1 MKNNKKFTLI
11 ELLVVVAI
19 IGILAAMI
27 LPALGTARDKA
38 QQKKCTNNV
47 KQIGLGM
54 QMYFS
59 DGSET
64 NLPNN
69 GGGTSAVRMQSVQLA
84 AQGGSVPS
92 SAGATSVTYAFDIND
107 AMLSCPAKTKNS
119 GTTSVLEYK
128 NVASFSNQSFA
139 GIEDPDTAVTGDT
152 ELHGTG
158 GKRSMVY
165 GDGHVE
171 STTDGLVF

>member
-64 NLPNN
+64 NLPTLAGAEAYVIN
-69 GGGTSAVRMQSVQLA
+69 SATLA
-84 AQGGSVPS
+84 AQGGTVPS
-92 SAGATSVTYAFDIND
+92 AGTTSIAFAFDIND
-107 AMLSCPAKTKNS
+107 AMLSCPAKTTS
-119 GTTSVLEYK
+119 TATGTLQYQ
-128 NVASFSNQSFA
+128 NVAGFSGASFA
-139 GIEDPDTAVTGDT
+139 AVEDPDTAIAGDSFV
-152 ELHGTG
+152 HGTG
-158 GKRSMVY
+158 SKRSMVY

-171 STTDGLVF
+171 STTDALTF

>member
-38 QQKKCTNNV
+38 QQKKCTNNL
-47 KQIGLGM
+47 KQFGLAM

-64 NLPNN
+64 LMPHT
-69 GGGTSAVRMQSVQLA
+69 G
-84 AQGGSVPS
+84 
-92 SAGATSVTYAFDIND
+92 SAGTLITQSATATDYFTLFDLDENL
-107 AMLSCPAKTKNS
+107 LSCPAKRTAATTAAAEYTTAANVNGAGFSSLEDSDTKIAGDANGAATADTHATGS
-119 GTTSVLEYK
+119 K
-128 NVASFSNQSFA
+128 MNV
-139 GIEDPDTAVTGDT
+139 
-152 ELHGTG
+152 
-158 GKRSMVY
+158 VY

-171 STTDGLVF
+171 PTSNLTQPTN